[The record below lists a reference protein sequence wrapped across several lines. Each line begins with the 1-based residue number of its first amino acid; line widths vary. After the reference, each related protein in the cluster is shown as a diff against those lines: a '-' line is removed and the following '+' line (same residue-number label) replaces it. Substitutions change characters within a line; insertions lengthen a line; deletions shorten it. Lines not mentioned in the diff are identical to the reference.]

1 MEGIFGF
8 VIIIYLVI
16 YLFARKKASQ
26 KEAEQKEKAA
36 QAAAVRS
43 AAAQQNRR
51 YADSP
56 RPASSAQR
64 PAAQRPAAGSYQ
76 QPASYSRNVSF
87 DAAHYHQEGYDFG
100 TCFSFKDV
108 PRGSDELSA
117 LIRAN
122 TRHERELEKLL
133 HVREG

>member
-16 YLFARKKASQ
+16 YLFARKKAAQ

-36 QAAAVRS
+36 QTAS
-43 AAAQQNRR
+43 ARYSAAQQNRR

-56 RPASSAQR
+56 RPAASTQRTSA
-64 PAAQRPAAGSYQ
+64 ASYQ
-76 QPASYSRNVSF
+76 QSSAYQRAASF
-87 DAAHYHQEGYDFG
+87 DSAHYHQEGYDFA

-108 PRGSDELSA
+108 PRGTDELSA

-122 TRHERELEKLL
+122 TRHEHELEKLL
-133 HVREG
+133 HVRE